1 MISSQ
6 GSELFFTDGTTLYK
20 IGCPLSISPLSD
32 PIAGVDQ
39 TPLGAAASTSAPGKI
54 TTGTF
59 ACTVNYDGGDA
70 TQKALLDAYENR
82 TTLEWAVLLSES
94 TTQPTL
100 SFGSIA
106 VPTDRTA
113 FEFEGW
119 LSDRPLTVAL
129 DKLVTMQISVQRTT
143 IATMSTPV

>member
-1 MISSQ
+1 MITSQ
-6 GSELFFTDGTTLYK
+6 GIELFFTDGTTLYK

-39 TPLGAAASTSAPGKI
+39 TPLGASASTSAPGKI
-54 TTGTF
+54 TTGNF
-59 ACTVNYDGGDA
+59 SCTVHYDGSDA
-70 TQKALLDAYENR
+70 AQAALLEAYENR
-82 TTLEWAVLLSES
+82 TTLKWALLLSES

-106 VPTDRTA
+106 VPTARTA
-113 FEFEGW
+113 LEFGGW
-119 LSDRPLTVAL
+119 LSDRPLTIAI

-143 IATMSTPV
+143 IVTMSTPV